1 MRLLLAIAS
10 NRATIAKYCDGTA
23 TGVTRPSGVP
33 SRSSDPEYPRPT
45 VVHTTPG
52 LDPSPA
58 AQPATPPTAP
68 AVVAVVVA
76 RDPGD
81 RFEETMDSLADPDY
95 PNLSLPVLK
104 AATSTETTSRWGET
118 GSDP

>member
-45 VVHTTPG
+45 VVHTASG

-58 AQPATPPTAP
+58 AQPTTPPTAP

-81 RFEETMDSLADPDY
+81 WFEETMASLAEQDY
-95 PNLSLPVLK
+95 PNLERQEHTSELQSLMRNSYAVFCLK
-104 AATSTETTSRWGET
+104 
-118 GSDP
+118 